1 MRQRERERG
10 AREREGERERAL
22 RMSARIQVKG
32 VEQEAEEF
40 SQCDTQPGS
49 EINCNTIPLVGVC
62 VGGLPLGVVSDTLTM
77 SDVWGS

>member
-1 MRQRERERG
+1 
-10 AREREGERERAL
+10 
-22 RMSARIQVKG
+22 MSARIQVKG